1 LGSPKQ
7 NELTLQNLLD
17 IFWKRRRV
25 VYGAALAP
33 GDPGCAVNT
42 RRYEATCTVQ
52 IEKESSDRLGLDILM
67 NEASDTSDA
76 LQADD
81 IIYVPFSCLRN
92 VCRLGRCVQI
102 LRATKDTQ

>member
-67 NEASDTSDA
+67 NEATIDPMRFKPTTLSMFHSA
-76 LQADD
+76 
-81 IIYVPFSCLRN
+81 I
-92 VCRLGRCVQI
+92 
-102 LRATKDTQ
+102 